1 MSRPPLSTSTI
12 AVLSVASAVIAAV
25 IVSGC
30 TSAPVTGRRQ
40 LLTIS
45 AAEENQLGLTAYKE
59 VLEKEPISKNEHYKQ
74 LVQRVGQR
82 IAAVA
87 SRPDFDWEFTVIESD
102 TQNAFCLPGGKVVMY
117 TGMLPVCETEA
128 GVAVVMSHEVA
139 HAIARH
145 GGERM
150 SHKMV
155 QNVGQ
160 QAVGKLLNKDDD
172 EKRKKILLTAYNLGS
187 EYGAILPYSR
197 KHELE
202 ADEIGLKLMAEAG
215 YDPSAAPEFW
225 DRFARLKGAGGPM
238 EFLSTHPSDARRS
251 AALREQLPAA
261 MELYAQ
267 AGQKHG
273 LGEAIKASPAIK
285 TVSATEADV
294 STENAPTTP

>member
-1 MSRPPLSTSTI
+1 MFQMPLSRTDVALVTVVT
-12 AVLSVASAVIAAV
+12 VLAGAL

-30 TSAPVTGRRQ
+30 SSAPVTGRRQ

-45 AAEENQLGLTAYKE
+45 EAEENQLGLTAYKE
-59 VLEKEPISKNEHYKQ
+59 VLEKEPISRNEQYKQ

-87 SRPDFDWEFTVIESD
+87 NRPDFDWEFTVIESE
-102 TQNAFCLPGGKVVMY
+102 TQNAFCLPGGKVAVY
-117 TGMLPVCETEA
+117 TGMLPVCQTEA
-128 GVAVVMSHEVA
+128 GLAVVMSHEVA

-155 QNVGQ
+155 QNGVREIG
-160 QAVGKLLNKDDD
+160 GRLLNKQD
-172 EKRKKILLTAYNLGS
+172 EQKKKIVLTAYNLGS

-202 ADEIGLKLMAEAG
+202 ADSIGLKLMAEAG

-225 DRFARLKGAGGPM
+225 DRFGELKGAGGPV
-238 EFLSTHPSDARRS
+238 EFLSTHPSDSRRS
-251 AALREQLPAA
+251 ANLREQLPAA
-261 MELYAQ
+261 MELYANSP
-267 AGQKHG
+267 QKFG
-273 LGEAIKASPAIK
+273 LGETIKSAPAAAAPATK
-285 TVSATEADV
+285 TVSAPDSSLIAQ
-294 STENAPTTP
+294 